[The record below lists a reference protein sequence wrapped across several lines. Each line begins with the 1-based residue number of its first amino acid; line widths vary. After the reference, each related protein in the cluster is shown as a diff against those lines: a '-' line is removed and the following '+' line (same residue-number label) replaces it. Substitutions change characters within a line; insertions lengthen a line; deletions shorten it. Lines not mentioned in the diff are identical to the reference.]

1 MVKPQCIV
9 QGLGV
14 VLNHAKEGA
23 LHWDLRSGER
33 SLWYTT
39 TGWMMWNWLLGA
51 SCPPSAYAW
60 LSSEKPNVGLYLDER
75 WHGPQR
81 VLQRYRT
88 AYFDDSLGHS
98 LIWKHSDYCEPT
110 QHGGLVIH
118 GESDTT
124 LKPGGVR
131 IGTAEIY
138 SAIEPLLDASPD
150 FSDALVSAQ
159 AFFGN
164 CK

>member
-75 WHGPQR
+75 WHGPQQ
-81 VLQRYRT
+81 VLQRGNPWMSVYKADLQST
-88 AYFDDSLGHS
+88 GLG
-98 LIWKHSDYCEPT
+98 SDVT
-110 QHGGLVIH
+110 VHNDAGV
-118 GESDTT
+118 
-124 LKPGGVR
+124 KPVEVN
-131 IGTAEIY
+131 TKKELA
-138 SAIEPLLDASPD
+138 
-150 FSDALVSAQ
+150 
-159 AFFGN
+159 
-164 CK
+164 